1 MSAAL
6 QSYAEGYRD
15 LPAAPAWLRPIQEAA
30 LQRAMQRGFPAAR
43 DEAWKY
49 TSVAAL
55 EKRAFRPALAV
66 GKLSKAAFEGLL
78 IPGLDSPRAVFVDGR
93 YAAEFSRLPA
103 GVRAVPLAQADES
116 LRDSLAVA
124 AEWQDDTFVNLNTA
138 LFRDGLLLEI
148 AAGQVLDAPL
158 ELLHVSTA
166 DAGVAAHNL
175 RFIVRLA
182 QGASACVIER
192 YAGLAGGKSFTN
204 VVTQVELAGSAKLTH
219 VHLQSEALQ
228 TFHVGRILVRQAAD
242 SEYRSHNLQAG
253 GAWSRLDLYVRLE
266 AEGALAELNGL
277 YAVTGRQHVDN
288 HTRIDHLA
296 RGTVSRELYRGV
308 LDGQG
313 RAVFNGKVMVAP
325 HAVKTDAQQANHNL
339 ILSRGAEIDT
349 KPELE
354 IYADDVKCSHG
365 ATIGQLDE
373 QQLFYLRSRGLD
385 VETARSLLISAFVE
399 QLLIE
404 LPEPALAA
412 HARRLLAGVIAQIKP
427 EEQA

>member
-1 MSAAL
+1 LNIAL
-6 QSYAEGYRD
+6 QSYVEGYRN
-15 LPAAPAWLRPIQEAA
+15 LPAAPAWLRPVQDAA
-30 LQRAMQRGFPAAR
+30 LERATKRGFPTVR
-43 DEAWKY
+43 DEVWKY

-55 EKRAFRPALAV
+55 EKRAFRPAAAP
-66 GKLSKAAFEGLL
+66 GKLSKSALDGLL

-93 YAAEFSRLPA
+93 YVAEFSRLPA

-138 LFRDGLLLEI
+138 LFRDGLLLEV
-148 AAGQVLDAPL
+148 AAGQVLAAPL

-166 DAGVAAHNL
+166 AADAAAHNL
-175 RFIVRLA
+175 RFVVHLAERAGACIV
-182 QGASACVIER
+182 ER
-192 YAGLAGGKSFTN
+192 YIGLTGVKSFTN
-204 VVTQVELAGSAKLTH
+204 VVTQVELAESAKLAH
-219 VHLQSEALQ
+219 VHLQSETLQ
-228 TFHVGRILVRQAAD
+228 AFHVGRILVRQAAN
-242 SEYRSHNLQAG
+242 SEYRSHNLQVG
-253 GAWSRLDLYVRLE
+253 SAWSRLDLYVRLE

-296 RGTVSRELYRGV
+296 RDTFSRELYCGV

-313 RAVFNGKVMVAP
+313 RAVFNGKVLVAP

-385 VETARSLLISAFVE
+385 AETARSLLISAFVE
-399 QLLIE
+399 QQLMG
-404 LPEPALAA
+404 LPQPALVA
-412 HARRLLAGVIAQIKP
+412 HARRLLAGAITQIKP